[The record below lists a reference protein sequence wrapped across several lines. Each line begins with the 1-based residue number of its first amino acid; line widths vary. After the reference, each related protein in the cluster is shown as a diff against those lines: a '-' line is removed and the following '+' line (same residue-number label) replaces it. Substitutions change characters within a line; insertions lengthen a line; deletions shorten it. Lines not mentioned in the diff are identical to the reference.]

1 MKHSLGQ
8 FRYCPKC
15 GAERFVD
22 NNEKSRRCEACGFV
36 YYLNPSSAVACFI
49 RNSLGELLLV
59 RRANQPA
66 KGTLDLPGGFVDLH
80 ESAEE
85 AVRREVME
93 ETGVAVSNA
102 RYLFSLPNIY
112 SYSGFEVHTLDM
124 FYECQVDSFSEAV
137 AADDAASIEILPL
150 DKVRAD
156 EFGLD
161 SISRAVPIY
170 LSNYLM

>member
-1 MKHSLGQ
+1 MK
-8 FRYCPKC
+8 
-15 GAERFVD
+15 
-22 NNEKSRRCEACGFV
+22 NNEKSKRCESCGFV

-49 RNSLGELLLV
+49 RNPNDELLLV
-59 RRANQPA
+59 RRANEPA
-66 KGTLDLPGGFVDLH
+66 KGTLDLPGGFVDLY
-80 ESAEE
+80 ETAED

-93 ETGVAVSNA
+93 ETGLVVNEA

-124 FYECQVDSFSEAV
+124 FYECLVDDFNGIA
-137 AADDAASIEILPL
+137 AADDAAAIEILPFTEIKAE
-150 DKVRAD
+150 D
-156 EFGLD
+156 FGLD